1 MAEQRFYIDINLKG
15 NELKEVSLEKLANDP
30 TGYPGRFYYNTGTN
44 SVRYYDGSSWRD
56 IGDDSEIESL
66 ISSYSTAQSSIDE
79 TQDSS
84 ISVINSTI
92 VALESD
98 ILSEVDSLIDSYSA
112 TQSGVDEAQDSSIS
126 TIQSEISAIEDD
138 ISSQISTLESSI
150 ADEFSNVESYLTSTF
165 ESDIESLSNTQS
177 GIDESQDSSIS
188 NIYSLLDDIAGE
200 SIASSLS
207 EIFSTLSDHE
217 SSISTLEDSVSSIVS
232 LLDDVDDSTISSIIN
247 AIDSSIPSEF
257 STVYSTIDDIDS
269 TISETFSAI
278 SSDIESI
285 TSDLSTHI
293 ADDSNPHTVTL
304 EQARTAQNGDPLMG
318 DINMGGNTIYSLA
331 EPTAPDEAATKAY
344 VDAVAQGLKI
354 RQHVELATTGAL
366 TATYA
371 DGSDPLEPAVG
382 ATLTN
387 SGTQAALTIDGV
399 LTTVGMRILVKNQGT
414 QTHNGIYLVTTVG
427 NESTNWVLTRSGEFD
442 DEPTPEL
449 HAGDFFFVT
458 RGSNNAATG
467 WVVLAYNGGDPVVGT
482 DPIVF
487 SQFSGAGAYT
497 EGGGIDITG
506 TTISV
511 NASEIAGTGLE
522 QVTGAGNEHKLQVVG
537 YTPIT
542 DTTVARKRTWTGQ
555 SIVGNTPFTLT
566 HNFGT
571 SVIVEV
577 YDEADGEKVG
587 VGIDV
592 TSTNAFNVLSNISFT
607 ATIIVIG

>member
-1 MAEQRFYIDINLKG
+1 MAEQRFYIDINLRG

-30 TGYPGRFYYNTGTN
+30 TGYDGRIYYNTGTN
-44 SVRYYDGSSWRD
+44 SIRYYDGSAWRD

-79 TQDSS
+79 AQDSSIGAINSTIETLESDLLSEVETLIDSFSDVQSSVDDAQDSS
-84 ISVINSTI
+84 ISVI
-92 VALESD
+92 
-98 ILSEVDSLIDSYSA
+98 
-112 TQSGVDEAQDSSIS
+112 
-126 TIQSEISAIEDD
+126 QSEISTIEED
-138 ISSQISTLESSI
+138 ISSQISSLDESITS
-150 ADEFSNVESYLTSTF
+150 ELSSVESYLTSV
-165 ESDIESLSNTQS
+165 IESEVETFSDVQS
-177 GIDESQDSSIS
+177 SVDEAQDFSIS
-188 NIYSLLDDIAGE
+188 NIYSLLDDTGGGIN
-200 SIASSLS
+200 SSLS
-207 EIFSTLSDHE
+207 EISSTISVHE
-217 SSISTLEDSVSSIVS
+217 ESISTLEDDVSSIVS

-257 STVYSTIDDIDS
+257 STVYSTIENIDS
-269 TISETFSAI
+269 TITETFSEI
-278 SSDIESI
+278 VSDIDSI
-285 TSDLSTHI
+285 GSGLSEHI

-304 EQARTAQNGDPLMG
+304 EQARLAQDGDPLQG
-318 DINMGGNTIYSLA
+318 DINMGGQTIYSLA

-354 RQHVELATTGAL
+354 RRHVELATNGAL

-371 DGSDPLEPAVG
+371 NGPGSDPAVG

-387 SGTQAALTIDGV
+387 NGTQAALTIDGV

-414 QTHNGIYLVTTVG
+414 QMHNGIYVVTTVG
-427 NESTNWVLTRSGEFD
+427 DEETNWVLTRSGEFD
-442 DEPTPEL
+442 DIPDPEL

-458 RGSNNAATG
+458 RGTGNDASG

-487 SQFSGAGAYT
+487 SQISGAGAYT

-506 TTISV
+506 TVISV

-522 QVTGAGNEHKLQVVG
+522 QVSGGGNEHKLQVVG

-555 SIVGNTPFTLT
+555 SVVGNTPFTVT

-571 SVIVEV
+571 NVIVEV
-577 YDEADGEKVG
+577 YDEADDEKVG
-587 VGIDV
+587 VGIFV
-592 TSTNAFNVLSNISFT
+592 TSNNSFNVLSNISFT